1 MASDLVPLSGL
12 MQINEATKK
21 KKSMWLP
28 GEAKGKSLLQ
38 QTRFH
43 KTQVQK

>member
-21 KKSMWLP
+21 KSMWLP
-28 GEAKGKSLLQ
+28 GEAKGKSFLQ